1 MVLLVAGIVVFL
13 TTFTVFWRSLPVES
27 RKYRL
32 ADTPWEAYFGVAI
45 TAGAALGFALIL
57 SGVFELMGRPA

>member
-1 MVLLVAGIVVFL
+1 MVLFVSGIVVLL
-13 TTFTVFWRSLPVES
+13 TTFTAFWRSLPVEG

-45 TAGAALGFALIL
+45 TAGAALGFALLL
-57 SGVFELMGRPA
+57 SGIFELMGRPA